1 MSEEAAGYE
10 VPDAEL
16 AVQDVLTEAD
26 LERCWDAATIIA
38 ADGLVTMERAF
49 DEALSARAVLAAIR
63 SLLRDQTH

>member
-1 MSEEAAGYE
+1 MSEKAAGYG

-26 LERCWDAATIIA
+26 LERCWEAATVIA

-49 DEALSARAVLAAIR
+49 GEAIDARVHLATFRAL
-63 SLLRDQTH
+63 LLRSED